1 MKKFSLLL
9 IFAVTLISCHRND
22 PVASAFTKYSR
33 HDGVT
38 SITVPG
44 FVISLASKMA
54 SPEDKELLEG
64 ISKVKILTI
73 DQPDLN
79 RKVNFHEEFYTRLN
93 TGKYEELLRVTDK
106 GTEVTIMG
114 IMDTDHTLREMIV
127 LVGGDENALIFLK
140 GNIRPEVIGRMA
152 ASGVGGKGIFSG
164 LTAL

>member
-1 MKKFSLLL
+1 MKKLSLVL
-9 IFAVTLISCHRND
+9 IIAITLVSCHRND

-44 FVISLASKMA
+44 FVISLASKLA
-54 SPEDKELLEG
+54 PPEDKELLEG

-73 DQPDLN
+73 DQPEMN
-79 RKVNFHEEFYTRLN
+79 RKVNFHEEFHARLN
-93 TGKYEELLRVTDK
+93 TGKYEELMRISDK

-114 IMDTDHTLREMIV
+114 IMDTDHTLREMVI

-152 ASGVGGKGIFSG
+152 AGGVGKQGIFSG
-164 LTAL
+164 LSAL